1 MMPTLSVLKFRSIS
15 SHKLSSPESSIKTK
29 LKFLIRKLIPIL
41 GIGKYVGSIC
51 GVSCFAS
58 TLGELKNRA
67 AIALP
72 GIGIFVHPGDINNVS
87 LLRHEFG
94 HILQARKWGKL
105 FFYRY
110 IAIESIVS
118 ARKSNQDATFIH
130 QQTWTEWTA
139 NRLAYYFFKRP
150 EDWDMKSYPTYP
162 PLHIREGAECPRIL
176 RLEKQTERLRHT
188 AI

>member
-1 MMPTLSVLKFRSIS
+1 M
-15 SHKLSSPESSIKTK
+15 
-29 LKFLIRKLIPIL
+29 
-41 GIGKYVGSIC
+41 GSIC
-51 GVSCFAS
+51 GVSCFVS

-72 GIGIFVHPGDINNVS
+72 GIGIFVNPGDVTNVN

-94 HILQARKWGKL
+94 HILQAKKWGKL

-110 IAIESIVS
+110 IAMESIRS
-118 ARKSNQDATFIH
+118 ARRSNHDPKFVH
-130 QQTWTEWTA
+130 QHTWTEWTA

-150 EDWDMKSYPTYP
+150 EDWDTKSYPTCP
-162 PLHIREGAECPRIL
+162 PLQIRDGAECPRIL
-176 RLEKQTERLRHT
+176 RLEKPTELLRHT